1 MQHGLG
7 CKMDQDAMRIKM
19 LRGSRY
25 NKDQDAMGDQD
36 AKRIK
41 VLHG

>member
-25 NKDQDAMGDQD
+25 NKDQDA
-36 AKRIK
+36 KRIK